1 MKWLRKIVKQPFRQ
15 YGKYKVYLVNG
26 PTIRNTSLHGEEFS
40 DSGTAADFKFIPQNE
55 IWVENDVDP
64 ADRFY
69 DIEQA
74 LNLLRQGSL
83 PTPTQFL
90 DSTGL
95 VTGNYKV
102 DNLTTYSLYVKE
114 LETAQLDLTGFPG
127 ANLLIRWTKKG
138 DVSEDKTTC
147 SEGSGTM
154 SAALE
159 ISAIMSGSNTIERSY
174 LNPSDCDISGNNF
187 ESSSDGGVWVSQR
200 NYVVPANTTSLRL
213 RPIYSGATI
222 AVTGALVTDQMYVIQ
237 SSGSGG
243 DAQKEIQ
250 VKRGLDAPASVFD
263 FALFSGTT
271 IVK

>member
-1 MKWLRKIVKQPFRQ
+1 MVRLIKRGQVGLMLLVIMTVVIALVMSVASRSLSDTVLSRQ
-15 YGKYKVYLVNG
+15 EKE
-26 PTIRNTSLHGEEFS
+26 SS
-40 DSGTAADFKFIPQNE
+40 AAFGVAE
-55 IWVENDVDP
+55 TG
-64 ADRFY
+64 
-69 DIEQA
+69 IEQA

-127 ANLLIRWTKKG
+127 GNLLIRWTKKG

>member
-1 MKWLRKIVKQPFRQ
+1 MVRQ
-15 YGKYKVYLVNG
+15 IGAGQVGLMLLV
-26 PTIRNTSLHGEEFS
+26 IMSVVIALVMSVASRSLS
-40 DSGTAADFKFIPQNE
+40 DTMLSRQEKESSAAFE
-55 IWVENDVDP
+55 VAETG
-64 ADRFY
+64 
-69 DIEQA
+69 IEQA
-74 LNLLRQGSL
+74 LNRLRQGSL
-83 PTPTQFL
+83 PAPTQFF

-95 VTGNYKV
+95 VTGNYAV
-102 DNLTTYSLYVKE
+102 NNLTTYSLYVKE
-114 LETAQLDLTGFPG
+114 LETAQLDLTGFG
-127 ANLLIRWTKKG
+127 GGNLTVKWTKKN

-159 ISAIMSGSNTIERSY
+159 ISAIKSGTNVIERSY
-174 LNPSDCDISGNNF
+174 YNPFDCNISGNNF
-187 ESSSDGGVWVSQR
+187 ASSLTGGDYVSSI

-213 RPIYSGATI
+213 RPIYLGATI
-222 AVTGALVTDQMYVIQ
+222 SVMGALTADQMYIIQ
-237 SSGSGG
+237 ASGSGG

>member
-1 MKWLRKIVKQPFRQ
+1 MSR
-15 YGKYKVYLVNG
+15 
-26 PTIRNTSLHGEEFS
+26 
-40 DSGTAADFKFIPQNE
+40 
-55 IWVENDVDP
+55 WVERGQVGLMLLVIMSVVIALVMSVASRSLSDTVLSRQEKESS
-64 ADRFY
+64 AAFGVAETG
-69 DIEQA
+69 IEQA

-83 PTPTQFL
+83 PPPTQFL

-127 ANLLIRWTKKG
+127 GNLTVRWTKKN
-138 DVSEDKTTC
+138 DASEDKTTC

-159 ISAIMSGSNTIERSY
+159 ISAMIAGSNTIERRY
-174 LNPSDCDISGNNF
+174 FNPSDCDISGNNF
-187 ESSSDGGVWVSQR
+187 ESSSAGGVYLSWITYS
-200 NYVVPANTTSLRL
+200 VPANTTSVRL
-213 RPIYSGATI
+213 RPIYLGATI
-222 AVTGALVTDQMYVIQ
+222 SVTGSLATDQMYVIQ
-237 SSGSGG
+237 ASGSGG